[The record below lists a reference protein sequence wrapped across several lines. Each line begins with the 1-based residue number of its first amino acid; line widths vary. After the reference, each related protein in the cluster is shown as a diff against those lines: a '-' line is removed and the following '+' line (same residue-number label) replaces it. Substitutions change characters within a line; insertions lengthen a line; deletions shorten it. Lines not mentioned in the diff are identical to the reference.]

1 MEKVGKK
8 PWELSISKAIICI
21 RTTGFTELQFIQNT
35 EHWCQL
41 YLVVSLCIKYQSEKK
56 NLAQNTDLQ
65 QQNIARNLVFA
76 TQLSDVAVNTL
87 ILQTTVTSTY

>member
-1 MEKVGKK
+1 MHQV
-8 PWELSISKAIICI
+8 SIRK
-21 RTTGFTELQFIQNT
+21 
-35 EHWCQL
+35 
-41 YLVVSLCIKYQSEKK
+41 KK